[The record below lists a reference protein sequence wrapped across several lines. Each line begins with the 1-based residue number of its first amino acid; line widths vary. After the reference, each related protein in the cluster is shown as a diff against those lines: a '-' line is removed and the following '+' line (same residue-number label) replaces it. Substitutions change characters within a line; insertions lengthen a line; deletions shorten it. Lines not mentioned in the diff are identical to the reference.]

1 MRPLAFNTRLA
12 LGGALLVLVSLALFA
27 TASLLFFRYEQFEQV
42 DLELHSTL
50 AEPLDN
56 QGLPESPP
64 PYVSVA
70 RIDENGK
77 ILASTER
84 FPVDLVPLALAHKG
98 PLNVNSPAPGWR
110 LLAGGDQ
117 NGALIAAY
125 DLYEVRD
132 VTLDMLQACLLA
144 LPLLAAL
151 AGAAVWW
158 FSHRALRPLRELTAA
173 TSGVAALRL
182 DQRVPVPPADDD
194 LQRLALAFNA
204 MLARLE
210 TGFEQARRFSADA
223 SHELRTPLT
232 IMRGEISRLLRN
244 PGLAAQTETALL
256 SLQEEIGRLERITEH
271 LLLLARLDAGQI
283 GAELFEEIDFAA
295 LVAAACED
303 AELLAGARDVSL
315 QVAPAPAARVR
326 GDALLLRRV
335 VLNLLD
341 NATRYN
347 RPGGEVACALSLV
360 GDRVE
365 LSVRNTGD
373 AISPEA
379 RAGLFR
385 RFYRADAARGR
396 GGHGL
401 GLALSREIARSHGGE
416 LSLRP
421 DPAPGLTEFLLTLP
435 ALPAKPAS

>member
-12 LGGALLVLVSLALFA
+12 LGGALLVLVALALFA

-42 DLELHSTL
+42 DLELRSTL
-50 AEPLDN
+50 AEPLDKR
-56 QGLPESPP
+56 GLPESPP

-70 RIDENGK
+70 RLDHAGK
-77 ILASTER
+77 IVAATER
-84 FPVDLVPLALAHKG
+84 FPADLASRALDHAG
-98 PLNVNSPAPGWR
+98 PVNVSAPAPGWR
-110 LLAGGDQ
+110 LLSGETPE
-117 NGALIAAY
+117 GALVAAY

-132 VTLDMLQACLLA
+132 VTVDMLQACLLA
-144 LPLLAAL
+144 LPILAAL
-151 AGAAVWW
+151 AGIAVWW

-182 DQRVPVPPADDD
+182 DQRVPEPPANDD
-194 LQRLALAFNA
+194 LRRLALAFNA

-244 PGLAAQTETALL
+244 PGLTPQTETALL

-271 LLLLARLDAGQI
+271 LLLLARLDAGQVS
-283 GAELFEEIDFAA
+283 AEHFEELDFAA
-295 LVAAACED
+295 LVASVCED
-303 AELLAGARDVSL
+303 AELLAGARDVRLS
-315 QVAPAPAARVR
+315 VAPTPAARVR

-335 VLNLLD
+335 ILNLLD

-347 RPGGEVACALSLV
+347 QPGGEVACELALA

-365 LSVRNTGD
+365 LRVRNTGVS
-373 AISPEA
+373 ISPEA

-421 DPAPGLTEFLLTLP
+421 DPAPGLTEFILS
-435 ALPAKPAS
+435 LPAKTAA